1 MSRDLPP
8 GETIPL
14 PRPVQRC
21 GSDVEV
27 ADAPE
32 MPRGVVVLHAPSEVA
47 VQRHGVQ
54 KTLER
59 IARPGHFASELLA
72 RVLRG
77 ILEKVG
83 LVVENDEARFIGPYR
98 GDEVDAAGEET
109 LKKPTALLTTVRKI
123 GKEGCIRTGGLGL
136 RHEGC
141 DGDQIIV
148 DASPALKRQGEAHL
162 VRRGH
167 PW

>member
-54 KTLER
+54 KTLEG
-59 IARPGHFASELLA
+59 IARPGHFANELVA
-72 RVLRG
+72 RVMRG

-83 LVVENDEARFIGPYR
+83 LVVENDEARFIGTYL
-98 GDEVDAAGEET
+98 GAEVDPA
-109 LKKPTALLTTVRKI
+109 
-123 GKEGCIRTGGLGL
+123 
-136 RHEGC
+136 
-141 DGDQIIV
+141 V
-148 DASPALKRQGEAHL
+148 DES
-162 VRRGH
+162 
-167 PW
+167 